1 MRGAAPTATR
11 PGAGPAISP
20 PQDAA
25 GAADPPNPAA
35 PLVASSRD
43 VCPYYHE
50 AVELLGKRW
59 TGAIVHVL
67 MAGPLRFSEVSQAI
81 PQISDRLLSMRL
93 KELESF
99 GIIARR
105 VWDAAPVRVE
115 YELTPKGT
123 ALGPTVTELRRWARA
138 WLRDEHPSPRA

>member
-11 PGAGPAISP
+11 QGAGSTTSP
-20 PQDAA
+20 PQDAT
-25 GAADPPNPAA
+25 GAADPPKIAA
-35 PLVASSRD
+35 PVVYSRD

-50 AVELLGKRW
+50 AIELLGKRW

-67 MAGPLRFSEVSQAI
+67 LAGPMRFSELAQAI

-99 GIIARR
+99 GIVARR
-105 VWDAAPVRVE
+105 VWEQAPVRVE
-115 YELTPKGT
+115 YELTPKGK
-123 ALGPTVTELRRWARA
+123 ALGPTVTELRRWARE
-138 WLRDEHPSPRA
+138 WLRDPAR

>member
-1 MRGAAPTATR
+1 MRGAAPTVSR
-11 PGAGPAISP
+11 PGTGPATSP

-25 GAADPPNPAA
+25 GAADTPNIAA
-35 PLVASSRD
+35 PLVSSRD

-67 MAGPLRFSEVSQAI
+67 LPGPMRFSGIAQAI

-105 VWDAAPVRVE
+105 VWDGSPVRVE
-115 YELTPKGT
+115 YELTPKGQ
-123 ALGPTVTELRRWARA
+123 ALGPTVTELRRWACE
-138 WLRDEHPSPRA
+138 WLRDSGS

>member
-1 MRGAAPTATR
+1 MLGSSPAATR
-11 PGAGPAISP
+11 QGAGPATSP

-25 GAADPPNPAA
+25 GVAAPQQAAA
-35 PLVASSRD
+35 PLVSARD

-67 MAGPLRFSEVSQAI
+67 LVGRMRFSEIAQAI

-105 VWDAAPVRVE
+105 VSDEAPVRVE
-115 YELTPKGT
+115 YELTPKGK
-123 ALGPTVTELRRWARA
+123 ALGPTVTELRRWARE
-138 WLRDEHPSPRA
+138 WLRDSPR

>member
-1 MRGAAPTATR
+1 MPYNE
-11 PGAGPAISP
+11 
-20 PQDAA
+20 QF
-25 GAADPPNPAA
+25 
-35 PLVASSRD
+35 
-43 VCPYYHE
+43 CPSFQH

-59 TGAIVHVL
+59 TGAIVHAL
-67 MAGPLRFSEVSQAI
+67 LGGPMRFSALSHVI

-115 YELTPKGT
+115 YELTPKGK
-123 ALGPTVTELRRWARA
+123 ALGPTVTELRRWARE
-138 WLRDEHPSPRA
+138 WLRDAGT

>member
-1 MRGAAPTATR
+1 MRGEAPTLAR
-11 PGAGPAISP
+11 PGAGTATSP
-20 PQDAA
+20 PQDAV
-25 GAADPPNPAA
+25 GVAAPQQAAA
-35 PLVASSRD
+35 PLVSSRD

-59 TGAIVHVL
+59 SGAIVHVL
-67 MAGPLRFSEVSQAI
+67 LPGPMRFSEISQAI

-99 GIIARR
+99 GIVARR

-115 YELTPKGT
+115 YDLTPKGV
-123 ALGPTVTELRRWARA
+123 ALEPTLTELRRWARA
-138 WLRDEHPSPRA
+138 WLKPPGS

>member
-11 PGAGPAISP
+11 PATASATSP
-20 PQDAA
+20 PQDAS
-25 GAADPPNPAA
+25 GAADPHHDAA
-35 PLVASSRD
+35 PVVVSRD

-50 AVELLGKRW
+50 AIELLGKRW

-67 MAGPLRFSEVSQAI
+67 MPGPMRFSAISAAI

-115 YELTPKGT
+115 YELTPKGK
-123 ALGPTVTELRRWARA
+123 ALGPTVTELRRWARE
-138 WLRDEHPSPRA
+138 WLRDAPH

>member
-1 MRGAAPTATR
+1 MRGSAPTATR
-11 PGAGPAISP
+11 PGAGTATSP
-20 PQDAA
+20 PQDAD
-25 GAADPPNPAA
+25 GAAHPPETAA
-35 PLVASSRD
+35 PLVSPRDDSRD

-67 MAGPLRFSEVSQAI
+67 LPGSMRFSEIAQAI

-105 VWDAAPVRVE
+105 VWDEAPVRVE
-115 YELTPKGT
+115 YELTPKGK
-123 ALGPTVTELRRWARA
+123 ALGPTVTELRRWARS
-138 WLRDEHPSPRA
+138 WLRDSAS

>member
-11 PGAGPAISP
+11 PGAGTATSP

-25 GAADPPNPAA
+25 GAASPQDVAA
-35 PLVASSRD
+35 PLVSSRD

-67 MAGPLRFSEVSQAI
+67 MAGPLRFSEIAQAI

-93 KELESF
+93 RELESF
-99 GIIARR
+99 GIIGRR
-105 VWDAAPVRVE
+105 VWDEPPVRVE
-115 YELTPKGT
+115 YELTPKGK
-123 ALGPTVTELRRWARA
+123 ALGPTVTELRRWARE
-138 WLRDEHPSPRA
+138 WLRDEGR

>member
-1 MRGAAPTATR
+1 MRGAAPPATR
-11 PGAGPAISP
+11 QGAGPASSP

-25 GAADPPNPAA
+25 GVAAPQEAAA
-35 PLVASSRD
+35 PLVSSRD

-67 MAGPLRFSEVSQAI
+67 LPGPLRFSELAQAI

-93 KELESF
+93 KELEAF

-105 VWDAAPVRVE
+105 VAAEAPVRVE
-115 YELTPKGT
+115 YELTPKGK
-123 ALGPTVTELRRWARA
+123 ALGPTVTELRRWACE
-138 WLRDEHPSPRA
+138 WLRDSPR

>member
-1 MRGAAPTATR
+1 MRVAPTVPG
-11 PGAGPAISP
+11 PGAGPATSP
-20 PQDAA
+20 PPDAD
-25 GAADPPNPAA
+25 GAAHPHNTAA
-35 PLVASSRD
+35 PLVSSRD

-67 MAGPLRFSEVSQAI
+67 LPGAMRFSEIAQAI

-93 KELESF
+93 RELESS

-105 VWDAAPVRVE
+105 VWEAAPVRVE
-115 YELTPKGT
+115 YELTPKGQ
-123 ALGPTVTELRRWARA
+123 ALGPTVTELRRWACE
-138 WLRDEHPSPRA
+138 WLREPGS

>member
-1 MRGAAPTATR
+1 
-11 PGAGPAISP
+11 
-20 PQDAA
+20 
-25 GAADPPNPAA
+25 
-35 PLVASSRD
+35 

-67 MAGPLRFSEVSQAI
+67 LPGPMRFSEISQAI

-115 YELTPKGT
+115 YELTPKGA
-123 ALGPTVTELRRWARA
+123 ALGPTVTELRRWART
-138 WLRDEHPSPRA
+138 WLRAPGS

>member
-1 MRGAAPTATR
+1 MRGAAPTDIRSGAEAAT
-11 PGAGPAISP
+11 SP
-20 PQDAA
+20 PQDAV
-25 GAADPPNPAA
+25 GAVGPPDTAA
-35 PLVASSRD
+35 PLVSARD

-67 MAGPLRFSEVSQAI
+67 LAGPMRFSEIAQAI

-93 KELESF
+93 KELEAF

-115 YELTPKGT
+115 YELTPKGE
-123 ALGPTVTELRRWARA
+123 ALGPTVTELRRWARE
-138 WLRDEHPSPRA
+138 WLRDPSRQ

>member
-1 MRGAAPTATR
+1 MRGAAPTVTR
-11 PGAGPAISP
+11 PGARPATSP
-20 PQDAA
+20 PQDAV
-25 GAADPPNPAA
+25 GAAHPHNTAA
-35 PLVASSRD
+35 PLVSSRD

-67 MAGPLRFSEVSQAI
+67 LPGAMRFSEIAQAI

-93 KELESF
+93 RELESF

-105 VWDAAPVRVE
+105 VWDGAPVRVE
-115 YELTPKGT
+115 YELTPKGQ
-123 ALGPTVTELRRWARA
+123 ALGPTVTELRRWACE
-138 WLRDEHPSPRA
+138 WLRDTDS

>member
-1 MRGAAPTATR
+1 MRGAAPTLAR
-11 PGAGPAISP
+11 PGAGTATSP
-20 PQDAA
+20 PKDAA
-25 GAADPPNPAA
+25 GAADVPDTAA
-35 PLVASSRD
+35 PLVSSRD

-67 MAGPLRFSEVSQAI
+67 LPGPMRFSEIAQAI

-99 GIIARR
+99 GIIAPPRLGRGAGAGRVRADAQGPWPSARR
-105 VWDAAPVRVE
+105 SRSCAA
-115 YELTPKGT
+115 G
-123 ALGPTVTELRRWARA
+123 RA
-138 WLRDEHPSPRA
+138 SGCRPPGAPE

>member
-1 MRGAAPTATR
+1 MPGTAPTATR
-11 PGAGPAISP
+11 QGTGPTTSP

-25 GAADPPNPAA
+25 GAAELTEIAA
-35 PLVASSRD
+35 PLVSSRD

-67 MAGPLRFSEVSQAI
+67 LAGPMRFSELAQAI

-99 GIIARR
+99 EIVARR

-115 YELTPKGT
+115 YELTPKGK
-123 ALGPTVTELRRWARA
+123 ALGPTVTELRRWARE
-138 WLRDEHPSPRA
+138 WLRDEGR

>member
-1 MRGAAPTATR
+1 MRAAAPTDITSGAKAAT
-11 PGAGPAISP
+11 SP
-20 PQDAA
+20 PQDAV
-25 GAADPPNPAA
+25 GAVGPSETAA
-35 PLVASSRD
+35 PLVSSRD

-59 TGAIVHVL
+59 SGAIVHVL
-67 MAGPLRFSEVSQAI
+67 LPGPLRFSELAQAI

-99 GIIARR
+99 GIVARR

-115 YELTPKGT
+115 YELTPKGK
-123 ALGPTVTELRRWARA
+123 ALGPTVTELRRWARE
-138 WLRDEHPSPRA
+138 WLRD

>member
-11 PGAGPAISP
+11 QGAGPATSP
-20 PQDAA
+20 PQDAS
-25 GAADPPNPAA
+25 GAAGPSDSAA
-35 PLVASSRD
+35 PRVSSRD

-67 MAGPLRFSEVSQAI
+67 LTGPMRFSQISQAI

-93 KELESF
+93 KELEAF

-105 VWDAAPVRVE
+105 VWDEAPVRVE
-115 YELTPKGT
+115 YELTPKGV
-123 ALGPTVTELRRWARA
+123 ALGPTVTELRRWARE
-138 WLRDEHPSPRA
+138 WLRDTEHAPQP

>member
-1 MRGAAPTATR
+1 MRGSAPAATR
-11 PGAGPAISP
+11 QGAGPATSP

-25 GAADPPNPAA
+25 GVAAPQQTAA
-35 PLVASSRD
+35 PLVSARD

-67 MAGPLRFSEVSQAI
+67 LVGRMRFSEIAQAI

-105 VWDAAPVRVE
+105 VSDEAPVRVE
-115 YELTPKGT
+115 YELTPKGK
-123 ALGPTVTELRRWARA
+123 ALGPTVTELRRWARE
-138 WLRDEHPSPRA
+138 WLRDSPR

>member
-1 MRGAAPTATR
+1 MREAVPTATAT
-11 PGAGPAISP
+11 GAGLAPSP
-20 PQDAA
+20 PQDAV
-25 GAADPPNPAA
+25 GAVNSQDFAA
-35 PLVASSRD
+35 PLVSERD

-67 MAGPLRFSEVSQAI
+67 LPGRLRFSEISQAI

-93 KELESF
+93 KELEAF

-105 VWDAAPVRVE
+105 VWDAGPVRVE
-115 YELTPKGT
+115 YELTPKGK
-123 ALGPTVTELRRWARA
+123 ALGPTVTELRRWARE
-138 WLRDEHPSPRA
+138 WLRDSPR

>member
-1 MRGAAPTATR
+1 MRGAAPTDISS
-11 PGAGPAISP
+11 GAEAAPSP
-20 PQDAA
+20 PQDAV
-25 GAADPPNPAA
+25 GAVDVPDTAA
-35 PLVASSRD
+35 PLVSSRD

-59 TGAIVHVL
+59 SGAIVHVL
-67 MAGPLRFSEVSQAI
+67 LGGPLRFSEIAQAI

-93 KELESF
+93 KELELF

-115 YELTPKGT
+115 YELTPKGK
-123 ALGPTVTELRRWARA
+123 ALGPTVTELRRWARE
-138 WLRDEHPSPRA
+138 WLRDSS

>member
-1 MRGAAPTATR
+1 MRGEAPTLAR
-11 PGAGPAISP
+11 PGAGTATSP
-20 PQDAA
+20 PKDAA
-25 GAADPPNPAA
+25 GAADVTDNAA
-35 PLVASSRD
+35 PLVASRD
-43 VCPYYHE
+43 LCPYYHE

-59 TGAIVHVL
+59 SGAIVHVL
-67 MAGPLRFSEVSQAI
+67 LPGPMRFSEISQAI

-115 YELTPKGT
+115 YDLTPKGV
-123 ALGPTVTELRRWARA
+123 ALEPTLTELRRWARA
-138 WLRDEHPSPRA
+138 WLKPPGC